1 MDDFETTALG
11 LWLKMHPARAV
22 EVRRVTACELDRLL
36 GSKLGME
43 AGSPVDV
50 RSFVSEAGY
59 RVDALEGPIRA
70 LVECL
75 APDAARPGASL
86 VEALAEILFLPRHS
100 RGEYLSN
107 RLASKPW
114 DIRRLL
120 LEYAVWARRFHETAT
135 SLTGQFCA
143 TRCDRLPWG
152 CCSIPGYDMGLV
164 PEAMLQAQQLEADL
178 VAHVPPSA
186 EDECRY
192 HGKAGCSLVRFK
204 SPACCGM
211 LCGLAVSDLRV
222 RYGREAV
229 ESFLRPLAL
238 FRNQV
243 LNREEIFE
251 AMRKVVSAAR
261 AVRGV
266 RAR

>member
-1 MDDFETTALG
+1 
-11 LWLKMHPARAV
+11 
-22 EVRRVTACELDRLL
+22 
-36 GSKLGME
+36 
-43 AGSPVDV
+43 
-50 RSFVSEAGY
+50 
-59 RVDALEGPIRA
+59 
-70 LVECL
+70 
-75 APDAARPGASL
+75 
-86 VEALAEILFLPRHS
+86 
-100 RGEYLSN
+100 
-107 RLASKPW
+107 
-114 DIRRLL
+114 
-120 LEYAVWARRFHETAT
+120 
-135 SLTGQFCA
+135 
-143 TRCDRLPWG
+143 
-152 CCSIPGYDMGLV
+152 MGLV

-192 HGKAGCSLVRFK
+192 HGKAGCRLVRFK